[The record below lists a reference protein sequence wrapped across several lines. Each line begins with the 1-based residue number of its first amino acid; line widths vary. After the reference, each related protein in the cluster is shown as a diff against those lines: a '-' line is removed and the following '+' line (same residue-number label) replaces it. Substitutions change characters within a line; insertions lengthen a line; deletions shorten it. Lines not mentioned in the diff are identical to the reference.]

1 MQALIAIVVIIAAI
15 WIALLALAWVLAVLG
30 FIFTNIF
37 VAGDKILG
45 SLQFVPPF
53 ASWAIMGFILG
64 SLLYFA
70 VREAP
75 KLNRPAVQTFL
86 IFMGSLLIFTPL
98 LWKPVTP
105 MNKWAKEEIS
115 KEKGELEEKLT
126 RERESKIAE
135 EARIKEITNKFL
147 GEWSGGIG
155 NKKAKLFINREGSM
169 LSGKIVFDGVEEK
182 LAVEVKSDR
191 QIILK
196 GVSYQRLRGKG
207 DFNLDTFYGNLPYD
221 GSSISGRYEDTA
233 GHKGEWSV
241 SRRKEPS
248 VDISG
253 EWEGKFVYKVFNTL
267 PKEVDFKI
275 MFKQNS
281 NNFTGT
287 ITYFDGPVIRE
298 IHGDIDGDQISF
310 EYETKEKG
318 IIEYTGIVNID
329 NEIRGAWTNGEIT
342 GEWRLNRISKNTAQ
356 SNNNDGNLAGELAG
370 TFSEEKR
377 RKESKLSETPTA
389 TSSKKSTSAPSGYD
403 MKDGRWV
410 PTPAPDPNSPKSTYQ
425 REQSSFIVT
434 INSSPTGAVV
444 YIDKKQ
450 VGETPLS
457 LTLTKGYHGIR
468 LEKDGYRTKWEII
481 ELKRDSVKGFN
492 FILEQ
497 Q

>member
-1 MQALIAIVVIIAAI
+1 
-15 WIALLALAWVLAVLG
+15 
-30 FIFTNIF
+30 
-37 VAGDKILG
+37 
-45 SLQFVPPF
+45 
-53 ASWAIMGFILG
+53 
-64 SLLYFA
+64 
-70 VREAP
+70 
-75 KLNRPAVQTFL
+75 
-86 IFMGSLLIFTPL
+86 
-98 LWKPVTP
+98 
-105 MNKWAKEEIS
+105 
-115 KEKGELEEKLT
+115 
-126 RERESKIAE
+126 
-135 EARIKEITNKFL
+135 
-147 GEWSGGIG
+147 
-155 NKKAKLFINREGSM
+155 M

-287 ITYFDGPVIRE
+287 ITYFDYPVIRE
-298 IHGDIDGDQISF
+298 IHGDIDGDQIRF

-342 GEWRLNRISKNTAQ
+342 GEWRLNRISKNTA
-356 SNNNDGNLAGELAG
+356 SNQIIMMEILLENWRAL
-370 TFSEEKR
+370 SQKKKEKR
-377 RKESKLSETPTA
+377 I
-389 TSSKKSTSAPSGYD
+389 
-403 MKDGRWV
+403 
-410 PTPAPDPNSPKSTYQ
+410 Q
-425 REQSSFIVT
+425 
-434 INSSPTGAVV
+434 
-444 YIDKKQ
+444 
-450 VGETPLS
+450 
-457 LTLTKGYHGIR
+457 
-468 LEKDGYRTKWEII
+468 II
-481 ELKRDSVKGFN
+481 
-492 FILEQ
+492 
-497 Q
+497 